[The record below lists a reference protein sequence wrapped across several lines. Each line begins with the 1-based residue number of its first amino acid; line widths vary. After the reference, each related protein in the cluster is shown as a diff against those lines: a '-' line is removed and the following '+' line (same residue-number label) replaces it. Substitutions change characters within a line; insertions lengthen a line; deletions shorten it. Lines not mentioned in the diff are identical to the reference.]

1 MPPPAIP
8 TSVDGVS
15 MDTTQRKR
23 LSKLATLIWRSS
35 SSRAPESVR
44 LHAISAWRLTVRRAG
59 RKWID
64 LTRATVGSGSGP
76 TVAMAS

>member
-8 TSVDGVS
+8 SSVDGVS
-15 MDTTQRKR
+15 IDTKQRRR

-35 SSRAPESVR
+35 SSRSPESV
-44 LHAISAWRLTVRRAG
+44 LAHAISAWKLTVRRAG

-64 LTRATVGSGSGP
+64 LTRATIGAGSGP
-76 TVAMAS
+76 TVAMTG